1 MGFDYFFQIA
11 YAMRMSMADHDAGG
25 TDQVSNLINLVFFVT
40 EKSGQE
46 RYSDYPWQL
55 FP

>member
-25 TDQVSNLINLVFFVT
+25 TDQVSNLINLVFFGNDAVAI
-40 EKSGQE
+40 
-46 RYSDYPWQL
+46 
-55 FP
+55 